1 MANFTPTITKVYVYL
16 QNKTN
21 ISSMTHIELDM
32 IQTVGVGALALIVGM
47 VMTRRIDFLQRFCVP
62 SPVSGGIV
70 FSLVTLVLYGW
81 FDVEVSFNATLG
93 DAFMLA
99 FFTSVGFQSDLKA
112 IKQGGKLLIV
122 MLVLLVVMIA
132 MQRT

>member
-1 MANFTPTITKVYVYL
+1 
-16 QNKTN
+16 
-21 ISSMTHIELDM
+21 
-32 IQTVGVGALALIVGM
+32 M

-99 FFTSVGFQSDLKA
+99 FFTSVGFRA
-112 IKQGGKLLIV
+112 
-122 MLVLLVVMIA
+122 
-132 MQRT
+132 T